1 MINREK
7 EIYLYLNAISYL
19 DFRPHQILASKMIKK
34 AFLNYQCI
42 FSTVR
47 SFLELCKGTLCNNS
61 NGWLFVI
68 HTFKT
73 TAITVIHLNIAPALH
88 FCHLKCLWSFSF
100 QLRQQKLL
108 RLFYL
113 YVKYYAHFDCKHWTL
128 NEKNIPF
135 ICSLHANLYL

>member
-1 MINREK
+1 M
-7 EIYLYLNAISYL
+7 Y
-19 DFRPHQILASKMIKK
+19 F
-34 AFLNYQCI
+34 
-42 FSTVR
+42 FSFPTVW
-47 SFLELCKGTLCNNS
+47 SFLELCKCSLFICNNS

-108 RLFYL
+108 RLLYL

-128 NEKNIPF
+128 NEKNISF
-135 ICSLHANLYL
+135 ICKGHSLYQVTSKMLPGSKVITFILWHLKNIGSSWRFPWCNG